1 MSEKTGKDKP
11 TKKKDNIEPE
21 IRSWFVSIGLEFAS
35 VVMTLALVWLAGL
48 ALLMTRTSVD
58 LEFVKPHYEHWFSQ
72 AFDGKTTEID
82 SYSARWIQE
91 QGVVEIL
98 AKGVHIL
105 SADGTGQTIKD
116 VRGKFRIKNN
126 LFVTPEIVSL
136 SINGGALTIVRSTDK
151 SMQVSLGT
159 PATLGNVAAIWQT
172 DKVSEGGD
180 LFGQIENITVTAA
193 DVYFQDK
200 FNSLDVQFNDLSGS
214 FSHNDGKVWMDAVGV
229 LVMGNN
235 NEAAFNLEIQTTP
248 DLETLNVSLDVNNL
262 VPARIAP
269 KRGPVAILS
278 RLEAPIDLNAI
289 ISTKRGVGVENLQ
302 VNLIAGEGRLKTG
315 PSYKPFTHARIAA
328 SYGAS
333 AKEIIIQML
342 EVESEALDIVASGHL
357 DNPSSGV
364 LGFFLQDIGFN
375 VDIKSARLNP
385 GTRFDGPVSVGSSQ
399 LTGVYN
405 WDQQSVDFSKLAL
418 DFGAFKTDISAG
430 LKRDDA
436 GNFTN
441 ITADGNIRGAVNRK
455 QLLGFWPK
463 DFVIGGRNW
472 VANSLRAGSVI
483 NIKIHAALDAQDIK
497 NKRIADEHL
506 KVQFDANNVVV
517 RYIPQMPW
525 LRNGAGYGVL
535 RGNKLNF
542 HITKGNVD
550 ELSLNNGKVTIPKLS
565 PRGGDFTLALQA
577 TGSVGEMLRISNFPP
592 FEVSNRFGLDSTAF
606 DGTGVIDMHITRP
619 LLVKFDPKRILY
631 ELSGQFTGVG
641 IPVGIGNQRLNDGTI
656 SLQADKRAITISGPV
671 KLGKWQA
678 VLDWQKPLEFR
689 DTPASYTLVGK
700 ITRNDLDAFG
710 IGLRRHFGGEVGLHI
725 SGEWDGVSSNQ
736 ADIFANFKQADIN
749 IGSLWHKP
757 TDVDGTL
764 AGRLTLDPVGGGR
777 IDNLEIISEGLGIK
791 GAVALAKNFQLI
803 SLDLPT
809 TKIAGLVDANI
820 SARPIGNGVLS
831 VAVDGSYLNIEPWV
845 SKAFNTQ
852 SSSVAFPVELTA
864 KLKQL
869 ALEENYALAD
879 ANIRFSQSGKNISNA
894 SLTGLRPGGVFL
906 TEITSDSDVSMRKVR
921 VEVPDASV
929 AMLNFLGLGNIEG
942 GILQIDGKLP
952 PAGKQGG
959 LSGEMKLQKFT
970 LIRAPAFTQILSLA
984 SLQGLSDTFSG
995 GGLKFNEMEMQFAL
1009 KDGVLKIREG
1019 RASGPALGLTGEGD
1033 IGITSRTVDFNG
1045 VLVPS
1050 YTVNSILGDI
1060 PVLGDILVGKKGEG
1074 VFALNYSVKG
1084 PFAKTQIA
1092 VNPLSA
1098 LTPGFLRRIFDVKR
1112 DKIIDPE
1119 IADLI
1124 KEQKKKDK

>member
-1 MSEKTGKDKP
+1 MSEKTGEDKP
-11 TKKKDNIEPE
+11 AKKKDNIEPE

-35 VVMTLALVWLAGL
+35 VVLSLALVWLAGL
-48 ALLMTRTSVD
+48 SLLMTRTSVD

-136 SINGGALTIVRSTDK
+136 SINGGALTIVRGTDK

-172 DKVSEGGD
+172 DKVSDGGN

-200 FNSLDVQFNDLSGS
+200 FNGLDVQFNDLSGS

-229 LVMGNN
+229 LVMDDN

-278 RLEAPIDLNAI
+278 RLEAPIDLNVI
-289 ISTKRGVGVENLQ
+289 ISTKRGVGVEKLQ
-302 VNLIAGEGRLKTG
+302 MNLIAGEGRLKTG

-328 SYGAS
+328 NYGAS

-357 DNPSSGV
+357 DNPPSGV
-364 LGFFLQDIGFN
+364 TGFFLQDIGFN
-375 VDIKSARLNP
+375 IDIMSARLNP
-385 GTRFDGPVSVGSSQ
+385 GSRFDGSVSVGSSQ
-399 LTGVYN
+399 LAGVYN
-405 WDQQSVDFSKLAL
+405 WDQQSVDFKTLAL
-418 DFGAFKTDISAG
+418 DFGAFKTDMSAG
-430 LKRDDA
+430 LKRDEV
-436 GNFTN
+436 GNITN
-441 ITADGNIRGAVNRK
+441 ITADGNIKGTVNRK
-455 QLLGFWPK
+455 QLLNFWPK
-463 DFVIGGRNW
+463 DFVIGARDW
-472 VANSLRAGSVI
+472 VANSLRSGNI
-483 NIKIHAALDAQDIK
+483 KNIKIYAVLDAQDIK
-497 NKRIADEHL
+497 SKKIANDHL
-506 KVQFDANNVVV
+506 KVQFDVSNVVV
-517 RYIPQMPW
+517 LYMRKMPR
-525 LRNGAGYGVL
+525 LRNGSGYGVL
-535 RGNKLNF
+535 RGNMLNF
-542 HITKGNVD
+542 YISKGNVD
-550 ELSLNNGKVTIPKLS
+550 ELRLNSGKVTIPRLS
-565 PRGGDFTLALQA
+565 PNGGDFTIDLQVS
-577 TGSVGEMLRISNFPP
+577 GSASEMLRISNFPP
-592 FEVSNRFGLDSTAF
+592 FEFPNKYGLNPATF
-606 DGTGVIDMHITRP
+606 DGVGIIDLHITRP
-619 LLVKFDPKRILY
+619 LLVEFDPRRVLY

-641 IPVGIGNQRLNDGTI
+641 IPVGIGSQKLNDGTI
-656 SLQADKRAITISGPV
+656 SLQADKRVITISGPI
-671 KLGKWQA
+671 KLGKWQTT
-678 VLDWQKPLEFR
+678 LDWRKPLEFQ
-689 DTPASYTLVGK
+689 DTPARYTLIGK
-700 ITRNDLDAFG
+700 VTRDDLDVFG
-710 IGLRRHFGGEVGLHI
+710 IGLRRHFGGEIGLHI
-725 SGEWDGVSSNQ
+725 SGEWDGLSVKQ
-736 ADIFANFKQADIN
+736 ADVFANFKQADIN
-749 IGSLWHKP
+749 IGSLWYKP
-757 TDVDGTL
+757 KDVDGKL
-764 AGRLTLDPVGGGR
+764 VGRLILDPGGGGR
-777 IDNLEIISEGLGIK
+777 IENLEIISEGLEIK
-791 GAVALAKNFQLI
+791 GAVALAQNFQLI
-803 SLDLPT
+803 SLNLPT
-809 TKIAGLVDANI
+809 TKIAGLVDAKI
-820 SARPIGNGVLS
+820 SARPKGNGVLS
-831 VAVDGSYLNIEPWV
+831 VGVDGSYLNVEPWV
-845 SKAFNTQ
+845 SKAFKTQ
-852 SSSVAFPVELTA
+852 SSSVALPIDLTA
-864 KLKQL
+864 KLTQL
-869 ALEENYALAD
+869 VLGENYALAD
-879 ANIRFSQSGKNISNA
+879 ANIRFSHTGQKISNA
-894 SLTGLRPGGVFL
+894 RLSGLRPGGVFL
-906 TEITSDSDVSMRKVR
+906 AEITSRSDASMRNVR
-921 VEVPDASV
+921 IEIPDASV
-929 AMLNFLGLGNIEG
+929 AMLHFLGLGNIEG
-942 GILQIDGKLP
+942 GILKLDGKLP
-952 PAGKQGG
+952 PASKQGG
-959 LSGEMKLQKFT
+959 LSGKMSLQKFT

-984 SLQGLSDTFSG
+984 SLQGLSDTLSG

-1112 DKIIDPE
+1112 DKITDPK
-1119 IADLI
+1119 ITDLI
-1124 KEQKKKDK
+1124 KEQKKKGE